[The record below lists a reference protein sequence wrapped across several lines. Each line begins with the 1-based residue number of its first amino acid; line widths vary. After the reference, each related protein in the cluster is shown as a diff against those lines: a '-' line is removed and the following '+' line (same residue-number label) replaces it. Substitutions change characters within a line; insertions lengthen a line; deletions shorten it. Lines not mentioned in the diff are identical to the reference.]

1 MFVPLPVPFVLP
13 RTASD
18 LHAWR
23 LKSPLAL
30 RSHSGKAFFQ
40 NNHLFFPPIPNPVK
54 PPLFIPLSGII
65 PVFTVWMKH
74 PRFLFVS
81 RACRPFPKFQFS
93 PRRDSSLSTAEL
105 APHCR
110 ASKCSAGRVCFAKVF
125 PEYIPV
131 SLGLVSSGLRIRPSP
146 SLASASASVSPELNS
161 RWAGNIH
168 ANLSISAGS
177 IPGPADRGERGEN
190 QSSYREQRNE
200 HLCYLNI
207 SCLAYKYS
215 VMVR

>member
-18 LHAWR
+18 LHAWH

-30 RSHSGKAFFQ
+30 RSHSGKHFFQ
-40 NNHLFFPPIPNPVK
+40 RNHPFFLLTPNPVTA
-54 PPLFIPLSGII
+54 LSGLI
-65 PVFTVWMKH
+65 PVSIVWMKH
-74 PRFLFVS
+74 PHLPFSVCVA
-81 RACRPFPKFQFS
+81 RACRPFQPFSLVQPTRVKFVYS
-93 PRRDSSLSTAEL
+93 KTILRY
-105 APHCR
+105 R
-110 ASKCSAGRVCFAKVF
+110 ASKCSSGRVCFVKVF
-125 PEYIPV
+125 LKYIPV

-146 SLASASASVSPELNS
+146 PLASASASVSPELNS

-200 HLCYLNI
+200 RLCYLNI
-207 SCLAYKYS
+207 TNTDVAYS